1 MSEIIQSTS
10 TRTGSRISIAHKILF
25 VAAIALVSGLVIVSC
40 AALYLAKQGL
50 VSLQTANSINA
61 ANIIGDDLKTDMLA
75 DDMKKVD
82 AKIKEVI
89 EHKQAL
95 ALTIFNEAGEE
106 RGTGAKDNPSAAKV
120 IKSGQALINEK
131 TENGT
136 HIIETFLPLLNED
149 RCKSCHGKD
158 TQVLGALKFSS
169 SIEQAYVANKRSSF
183 FLVMWGLAAFIA
195 SVICLMVVLKL
206 AVTRKIND
214 FVSSVTDLTRGD
226 GDLTKMIDV
235 KTNDEFGTLA
245 DEINSLVAKIRG
257 IIIQIARTSENVSST
272 AENLRMNSGNI
283 AADAEEV
290 AAQSQGV
297 ATAGEEMSATSGDIA
312 QNCHMASEGSQQ
324 ATAAAIS
331 GAKVVDETI
340 NVMNSISER
349 VRSSAKAVESLGNRS
364 EQIGEIVGTIED
376 IADQT
381 NLLALNAAIEAARA
395 GEQGRGFAVVADEVR
410 ALAERTTRATRE
422 ISEMIKSIQQET
434 RNAVIAME
442 EGVGEVTKG
451 GEKAAESGRALEQ
464 ILQQINDVN
473 AQIHQVATAAEEQT
487 ATTSEIS
494 SNIMQVT
501 EAVSRTSRGA
511 QEASAAANE
520 LTMLAQNLKNI
531 VSQFKLS

>member
-1 MSEIIQSTS
+1 MSDISQSVTP
-10 TRTGSRISIAHKILF
+10 RTGQRISIAYKILF
-25 VAAIALVSGLVIVSC
+25 VAVISLVSGLVIVSG

-50 VSLQTANSINA
+50 VSLQTENSINA
-61 ANIIGDDLKTDMLA
+61 ANIIGDDLKNDMLA

-95 ALTIFNEAGEE
+95 SLTIFNESGDE
-106 RGTGAKDNPSAAKV
+106 RGSDVKGNHSAVKA
-120 IKSGQALINEK
+120 IKSGQSVVDEK
-131 TENGT
+131 YEKGT
-136 HIIETFLPLLNED
+136 HFIETYLPLLNDD
-149 RCKSCHGKD
+149 RCQSCHGKD
-158 TQVLGALKFSS
+158 TKVLGAIKFSS
-169 SIEQAYVANKRSSF
+169 SIEQAYIANKRSSM
-183 FLVMWGLAAFIA
+183 FLVIWGLAALIA
-195 SVICLMVVLKL
+195 SVVCLLIVLRL
-206 AVTRKIND
+206 TVTRRLDD
-214 FVSSVTDLTRGD
+214 FVAKVTDLSRGE
-226 GDLTKMIDV
+226 GDLTKLVVV

-257 IIIQIARTSENVSST
+257 IISQIAKTSEQVSYT
-272 AENLRMNSGNI
+272 AEGLRANSGNI

-312 QNCHMASEGSQQ
+312 RNCHMASESSQQ
-324 ATAAAIS
+324 ANAAAIS

-340 NVMNSISER
+340 TVMNNISER
-349 VRSSAKAVESLGNRS
+349 VKSSAKAVENLGNRS
-364 EQIGEIVGTIED
+364 EQIGQIVGTIED

-422 ISEMIKSIQQET
+422 IGEMIKSIQHET
-434 RNAVIAME
+434 KDAVIAME
-442 EGVGEVTKG
+442 VGVGEVTKG
-451 GEKAAESGRALEQ
+451 SDKASESGKALEQ

-494 SNIMQVT
+494 NNIMQVT

-520 LTMLAQNLKNI
+520 LTMLADSLKNI
-531 VSQFKLS
+531 VSQFKVS